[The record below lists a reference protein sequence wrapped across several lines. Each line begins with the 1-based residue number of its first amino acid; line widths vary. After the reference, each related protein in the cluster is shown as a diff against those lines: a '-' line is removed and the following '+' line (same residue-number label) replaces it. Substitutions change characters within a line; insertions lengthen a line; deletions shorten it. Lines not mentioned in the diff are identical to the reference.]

1 MTHST
6 PRISGITVTESF
18 DWNFLADALPFE
30 NSRLW
35 ALSPEVRQG
44 FGETIIESWGSI
56 EGDHP
61 HIEIAR
67 EFDEACTSLPNWR
80 PTVSHSWN
88 EGAITYTM
96 VSGLASI
103 NGLAIESTSVLAIQ
117 TIDFAVVA
125 NQVVVTT
132 FANNRNRHVQALE
145 QIRSASSTIAEWW
158 YV

>member
-1 MTHST
+1 MAHST

-56 EGDHP
+56 DGDHP
-61 HIEIAR
+61 HLDIAR
-67 EFDEACTSLPNWR
+67 EFEEACASLPGWQ
-80 PTVSHSWN
+80 PTVSHSWTDR
-88 EGAITYTM
+88 AVDYTL
-96 VSGLASI
+96 VSGLAAV
-103 NGLAIESTSVLAIQ
+103 GELEIESTSILALQSSSQ
-117 TIDFAVVA
+117 TVTAH
-125 NQVVVTT
+125 QVVVTT
-132 FANNRNRHVQALE
+132 FANNRNRHVQTLE
-145 QIRSASSTIAEWW
+145 HIRSASSTIAEWW